1 MSLDQRAPV
10 ACPAGIPPSA
20 RSGDGPARRKG
31 RRRQGS
37 FPESAY
43 GDVPKWLKGPDSK
56 SGRSVPPARGFKSL
70 HLRHVVANCV
80 HDVSGVSLRAGAE
93 NFVSL
98 RFSSLSPRKHVV
110 GLRGDFVCRGPQKNA
125 PSRAKRDFSL
135 TKGSDAAAICASS
148 PLRNAFRKGRRLHLG
163 EKGSTI
169 QVKDGKCT
177 MRFTFHESPEAALPD
192 MNRGI
197 GTIS

>member
-1 MSLDQRAPV
+1 MKAISNLDV
-10 ACPAGIPPSA
+10 AT
-20 RSGDGPARRKG
+20 
-31 RRRQGS
+31 
-37 FPESAY
+37 
-43 GDVPKWLKGPDSK
+43 
-56 SGRSVPPARGFKSL
+56 
-70 HLRHVVANCV
+70 HVVANCV

-135 TKGSDAAAICASS
+135 TKGPDAAAICASS

-169 QVKDGKCT
+169 QVKDGKCA
-177 MRFTFHESPEAALPD
+177 MRLTFHESPEAALPD
-192 MNRGI
+192 MNRWI
-197 GTIS
+197 GTISSWRRHGQNFQRGRCPCKRKKRRSNTWSWSMT